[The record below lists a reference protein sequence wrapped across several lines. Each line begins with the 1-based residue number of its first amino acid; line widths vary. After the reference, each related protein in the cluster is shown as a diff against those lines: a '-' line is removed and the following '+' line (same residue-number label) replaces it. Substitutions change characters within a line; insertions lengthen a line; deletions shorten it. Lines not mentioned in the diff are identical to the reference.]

1 MKQLVVL
8 FSLIFLVGLLRA
20 AHVAAQTEEL
30 TPTVTTIEESVDETT
45 EEKNIEDER
54 QALKALYRDQIQAYQ
69 NSYRNF
75 SLAKTQFQNL
85 ATLASLEE
93 AVLSTREVFSARN
106 IVLITYLDQ
115 LFLELTV
122 NPSYDEEIRQEY
134 LNKIKQLRAELVTFN
149 QLVINSQDRQA
160 LAERAVGFIPL
171 GTELQAISVQTRK
184 LLFLGKFRSSA
195 GMAQQLTQE
204 IKASHEANPVSA
216 LKQGERQRAY
226 QELTSADA
234 VVQTAWDKSVLQYQ
248 TEEDFSNQAY
258 TAFIVTLSPLQSGL
272 IRWYTLLEQAA
283 QL

>member
-1 MKQLVVL
+1 MKRVVL
-8 FSLIFLVGLLRA
+8 IVSLLLLTGLSLTAR
-20 AHVAAQTEEL
+20 VTAQTQEA
-30 TPTVTTIEESVDETT
+30 TDSATSVANTTDVIT
-45 EEKNIEDER
+45 EAER
-54 QALKALYRDQIQAYQ
+54 QSLKSLYREQIQAYQ
-69 NSYRNF
+69 NSYRKF

-93 AVLSTREVFSARN
+93 AVLSTREVFSSRN

-149 QLVINSQDRQA
+149 QLVLNSQDRQA

-184 LLFLGKFRSSA
+184 LLFLGKFRSAA

-204 IKASHEANPVSA
+204 IKTSHEANPVSA

-226 QELTSADA
+226 QELTSADT
-234 VVQTAWDKSVLQYQ
+234 VVQTAWEKSVLQYQ
-248 TEEDFSNQAY
+248 TDEDFSNQAY

>member
-1 MKQLVVL
+1 MKRVVL
-8 FSLIFLVGLLRA
+8 IVSLLLLTGLSLTAR
-20 AHVAAQTEEL
+20 VTAQTQEA
-30 TPTVTTIEESVDETT
+30 TDSATSVANTTDVIT
-45 EEKNIEDER
+45 EAER
-54 QALKALYRDQIQAYQ
+54 QSLKSLYREQIQAYQ
-69 NSYRNF
+69 NSYRKF

-93 AVLSTREVFSARN
+93 AVLSTREVFSSRN

-149 QLVINSQDRQA
+149 QLVLNSQDRQA

-204 IKASHEANPVSA
+204 IKTSHEANPVSA

-226 QELTSADA
+226 QELTSADT
-234 VVQTAWDKSVLQYQ
+234 VVQTAWEKSVLQYQ
-248 TEEDFSNQAY
+248 TDEDFSNQAY

>member
-1 MKQLVVL
+1 MRRSILLVSLMLLAGL
-8 FSLIFLVGLLRA
+8 FLTVR
-20 AHVAAQTEEL
+20 VTAQTDE
-30 TPTVTTIEESVDETT
+30 VTNPVTS
-45 EEKNIEDER
+45 IEDSAEVTREVDTETKR
-54 QALKALYRDQIQAYQ
+54 QALKALYREQIQAYQ
-69 NSYRNF
+69 TNFRKF

-93 AVLSTREVFSARN
+93 AVLSTREVFSSRN

-115 LFLELTV
+115 LFLELAV
-122 NPSYDEEIRQEY
+122 NPSYDEEIRQTY
-134 LNKIKQLRAELVTFN
+134 LNKITQLRAELVSFN
-149 QLVINSQDRQA
+149 QLVLNSQDRQA

-171 GTELQAISVQTRK
+171 GAELQAISVQTRK

-195 GMAQQLTQE
+195 GMAQQLTLE

-226 QELTSADA
+226 QELNSADT

-248 TEEDFSNQAY
+248 TDEDFSNQAY

-272 IRWYTLLEQAA
+272 IRWYTLLEQAS

>member
-1 MKQLVVL
+1 MKRLVVL
-8 FSLIFLVGLLRA
+8 FSFLFLVGLLRA
-20 AHVAAQTEEL
+20 THVTAQTDEL
-30 TPTVTTIEESVDETT
+30 TPTVTTTAESVEVTT
-45 EEKNIEDER
+45 EENIEDER
-54 QALKALYRDQIQAYQ
+54 QALKTLYREQIQAYQ
-69 NSYRNF
+69 NSYRKF

-93 AVLSTREVFSARN
+93 AVLSTREVFSSRN

-149 QLVINSQDRQA
+149 QLVLNSQDRQA

-204 IKASHEANPVSA
+204 IKTSHEANPVSA

-226 QELTSADA
+226 QELTSADT
-234 VVQTAWDKSVLQYQ
+234 VVQTAWEKSVLQYQ
-248 TEEDFSNQAY
+248 TDEDFSNQAY